1 MYNNKRFLAI
11 IPARSGS
18 KGLTDKNI
26 KSLNG
31 KPVLSYTIEVAKKSG
46 IFDNIVV
53 STDSEE
59 YADIAKK
66 YGANIPFMRPPFLAT
81 DTSTTNE
88 VLEYT
93 ITKLKEIE
101 QEYDYFMLLQPTSP
115 LRTVEDILE
124 STKLLFTKNANTIVS
139 VCEVDH
145 SPLYTNVLNES
156 LSLEN
161 FLSKDVITRRQDLQK
176 YYRLNGSI
184 YISQVNYFLK
194 YKYFY
199 GERSYAY
206 IMDKK
211 RSIDIDDEFDF
222 LVAET
227 IMRAM
232 N

>member
-161 FLSKDVITRRQDLQK
+161 FLSKDVITRRQEIFL
-176 YYRLNGSI
+176 
-184 YISQVNYFLK
+184 SQLFMIN
-194 YKYFY
+194 
-199 GERSYAY
+199 
-206 IMDKK
+206 
-211 RSIDIDDEFDF
+211 
-222 LVAET
+222 T
-227 IMRAM
+227 
-232 N
+232 